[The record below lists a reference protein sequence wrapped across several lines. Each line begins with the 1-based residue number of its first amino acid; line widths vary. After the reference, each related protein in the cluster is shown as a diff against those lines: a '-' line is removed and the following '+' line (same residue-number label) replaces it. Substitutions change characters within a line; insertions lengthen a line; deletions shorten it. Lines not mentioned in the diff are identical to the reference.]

1 MKYSFK
7 YSNNSAQSAEDSH
20 IFEGGFIDPDHQV
33 RAEMLKER
41 RKTSQGIPSTRD
53 FHLDSRHI

>member
-20 IFEGGFIDPDHQV
+20 IFEGYKAFCLLLENI
-33 RAEMLKER
+33 A
-41 RKTSQGIPSTRD
+41 
-53 FHLDSRHI
+53 